1 MKKINLNFDINLLRI
16 LVCPKTHTKL
26 IFDEIKLE
34 LISKA
39 AGLAY
44 PIRNGIPILLETE
57 ARKISVDI

>member
-1 MKKINLNFDINLLRI
+1 MKKIKSDFDINLLRI
-16 LVCPKTHTKL
+16 LVCPKTHTNL
-26 IFDEIKLE
+26 IFDEIKSE

-57 ARKISVDI
+57 ARKLSENL

>member
-1 MKKINLNFDINLLRI
+1 VKKINLNFDINLLRI

-44 PIRNGIPILLETE
+44 PIKNGIPILLETE